1 MLKFKINYG
10 ETTYDP
16 MAEAIKLWLEYRDK
30 DINYKNW
37 WNMKDNIEGGILN
50 KDFIKKHLQRE
61 TELEDKVFEL
71 ENKIKELK
79 EFKTKAL
86 KESIG
91 VDDIGARLLT
101 KIAMRM
107 QIEMPEMSY
116 DSTAW
121 GLSSI
126 NAGTAMLRVDDVW
139 VDGQEIEYLRE
150 LVAPTLTSVIDN
162 AISSK
167 VSADISTT
175 QPINNYAADRADAGP
190 SMYGLGGSNYKTFNA
205 KIW

>member
-1 MLKFKINYG
+1 MLK
-10 ETTYDP
+10 YDP
-16 MAEAIKLWLEYRDK
+16 IKETIKFWWEYRDK

-37 WNMKDNIEGGILN
+37 WNMKDTIEGGILN

-79 EFKTKAL
+79 KFKTKAL

-107 QIEMPEMSY
+107 QIQMPEMTWDIGSN
-116 DSTAW
+116 
-121 GLSSI
+121 SI
-126 NAGTAMLRVDDVW
+126 GNRNICAGTATLSVDDVW

-175 QPINNYAADRADAGP
+175 QLMNNYAADKADAGP
-190 SMYGLGGSNYKTFNA
+190 SMYGLGGSFRR
-205 KIW
+205 I

>member
-1 MLKFKINYG
+1 MY
-10 ETTYDP
+10 
-16 MAEAIKLWLEYRDK
+16 EAIKLWFEYRDK

-107 QIEMPEMSY
+107 QIQMPEMSW
-116 DSTAW
+116 DSGPGSYAVH
-121 GLSSI
+121 S
-126 NAGTAMLRVDDVW
+126 GTATLSVDDVL

-150 LVAPTLTSVIDN
+150 LATPVLTNILNN
-162 AISSK
+162 AITSSPK
-167 VSADISTT
+167 VSADISRT

-190 SMYGLGGSNYKTFNA
+190 SIYGLGGTNYKTFNA
-205 KIW
+205 KFW

>member
-1 MLKFKINYG
+1 MY
-10 ETTYDP
+10 
-16 MAEAIKLWLEYRDK
+16 EAIKLWFEYRDK

-91 VDDIGARLLT
+91 VDDIGARLLA

-107 QIEMPEMSY
+107 QIQIPEMSWDMGPGSY
-116 DSTAW
+116 AVH
-121 GLSSI
+121 
-126 NAGTAMLRVDDVW
+126 AGTATLSVDDVL
-139 VDGQEIEYLRE
+139 VDSQEIAYLRE
-150 LVAPTLTSVIDN
+150 LATPMLTNVIND
-162 AISSK
+162 ALSSK
-167 VSADISTT
+167 VSSDITTT
-175 QPINNYAADRADAGP
+175 QPMNNYAADRTDLGT
-190 SMYGLGGSNYKTFNA
+190 SVYGLGGSNYKTFNA
-205 KIW
+205 KVW

>member
-1 MLKFKINYG
+1 MY
-10 ETTYDP
+10 
-16 MAEAIKLWLEYRDK
+16 EAIKLWFEYRDK

-71 ENKIKELK
+71 ENKIK
-79 EFKTKAL
+79 AL
-86 KESIG
+86 REASKGTI
-91 VDDIGARLLT
+91 DTNDIGARLLA

-107 QIEMPEMSY
+107 QIQIPEMSWDMGPGSY
-116 DSTAW
+116 AVHADTAT
-121 GLSSI
+121 LS
-126 NAGTAMLRVDDVW
+126 VDDVL
-139 VDGQEIEYLRE
+139 VDSQEIAYLRE
-150 LVAPTLTSVIDN
+150 LATPMLTTVIND

-167 VSADISTT
+167 VSSDISTT
-175 QPINNYAADRADAGP
+175 QPMNNYAADRADAGP

>member
-1 MLKFKINYG
+1 M
-10 ETTYDP
+10 D
-16 MAEAIKLWLEYRDK
+16 EAIKLWFEYKDK

-107 QIEMPEMSY
+107 QIEMPEMSWDAGPGSY
-116 DSTAW
+116 AVHS
-121 GLSSI
+121 
-126 NAGTAMLRVDDVW
+126 GTAMLRVDDVW

>member
-1 MLKFKINYG
+1 M
-10 ETTYDP
+10 T
-16 MAEAIKLWLEYRDK
+16 EAIKLWLEYRDK

-71 ENKIKELK
+71 ENK
-79 EFKTKAL
+79 TKAL
-86 KESIG
+86 KGSIG

-107 QIEMPEMSY
+107 QIQMPEMSWNIG
-116 DSTAW
+116 SN
-121 GLSSI
+121 SI
-126 NAGTAMLRVDDVW
+126 GNRSIYTGTATLSVDDVW

-150 LVAPTLTSVIDN
+150 LVDPTLTSVIDN
-162 AISSK
+162 EISSK
-167 VSADISTT
+167 LSADISTT

>member
-1 MLKFKINYG
+1 MLKFKTTYG

-16 MAEAIKLWLEYRDK
+16 MEEVMKLWWEYRDK

-37 WNMKDNIEGGILN
+37 WNMKDNVEGGILN

-71 ENKIKELK
+71 ENKIK
-79 EFKTKAL
+79 AL
-86 KESIG
+86 REASKGTI
-91 VDDIGARLLT
+91 DTNDIGARLLA

-107 QIEMPEMSY
+107 QIQIPEMSWDMGPGSY
-116 DSTAW
+116 AVH
-121 GLSSI
+121 
-126 NAGTAMLRVDDVW
+126 AGTATLSVDDVL
-139 VDGQEIEYLRE
+139 VDSQEIAYLRE
-150 LVAPTLTSVIDN
+150 LATPMLTTVIND

-167 VSADISTT
+167 VSSDISTT
-175 QPINNYAADRADAGP
+175 QPMNNYAADRADAGP

>member
-1 MLKFKINYG
+1 MY
-10 ETTYDP
+10 
-16 MAEAIKLWLEYRDK
+16 EAIKLWFEYRDK

-107 QIEMPEMSY
+107 QIQMPEMSY
-116 DSTAW
+116 DSVAW
-121 GLSSI
+121 GSFYINTGI

-139 VDGQEIEYLRE
+139 IDGQEIAYLRE
-150 LVAPTLTSVIDN
+150 LAAPTLTSVIDN

-167 VSADISTT
+167 VSADVSRT
-175 QPINNYAADRADAGP
+175 QPMNNYAADRADAGP
-190 SMYGLGGSNYKTFNA
+190 SLYGLGGTNYKTFNA

>member
-1 MLKFKINYG
+1 L
-10 ETTYDP
+10 D
-16 MAEAIKLWLEYRDK
+16 EAIKLWLEYRDK

-61 TELEDKVFEL
+61 TELEDKVFDL

-79 EFKTKAL
+79 KFKTNAL

-107 QIEMPEMSY
+107 SIDISNHSY
-116 DSTAW
+116 GYGYGIDGIGIGGRPLYS
-121 GLSSI
+121 GI
-126 NAGTAMLRVDDVW
+126 GELRVDGV
-139 VDGQEIEYLRE
+139 EIDNEELEYLRA
-150 LVAPTLTSVIDN
+150 LVEPTKLYSNPSIADGLNVSSLVNENTLKTAAYN
-162 AISSK
+162 AMPI
-167 VSADISTT
+167 VVDAENNPIRLLAD
-175 QPINNYAADRADAGP
+175 DRAH
-190 SMYGLGGSNYKTFNA
+190 
-205 KIW
+205 

>member
-1 MLKFKINYG
+1 MLK
-10 ETTYDP
+10 YDP
-16 MAEAIKLWLEYRDK
+16 INEIIKIWWEYK
-30 DINYKNW
+30 DS
-37 WNMKDNIEGGILN
+37 WNMKDNIEGGVLN
-50 KDFIKKHLQRE
+50 KDFIKNHLQRE

-107 QIEMPEMSY
+107 QIQMPEMSY
-116 DSTAW
+116 DSAAW
-121 GLSSI
+121 GF
-126 NAGTAMLRVDDVW
+126 NAGTATLRVDDVW

-175 QPINNYAADRADAGP
+175 QPMNNYVPDKADAGP
-190 SMYGLGGSNYKTFNA
+190 SLYGLGGSNYKIFNA

>member
-1 MLKFKINYG
+1 MY
-10 ETTYDP
+10 
-16 MAEAIKLWLEYRDK
+16 EAIKLWFEYRDK

-71 ENKIKELK
+71 ENRIKELK

-107 QIEMPEMSY
+107 QIQLPEMSY
-116 DSTAW
+116 DSVAW
-121 GLSSI
+121 GSSYI

-150 LVAPTLTSVIDN
+150 LAAPTLTSVIDN